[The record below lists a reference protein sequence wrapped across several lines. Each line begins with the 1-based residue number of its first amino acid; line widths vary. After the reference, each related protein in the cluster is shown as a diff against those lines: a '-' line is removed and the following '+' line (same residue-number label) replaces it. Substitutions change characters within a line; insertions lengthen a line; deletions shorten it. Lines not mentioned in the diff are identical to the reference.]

1 MSKYRACLKDMFY
14 RLYIWRVTNSS
25 MYRISYQTEGA
36 GWHLYWTKNSLLD
49 LKFVKSYVGIFFL
62 NTHNQN
68 QVWKFGKTYT
78 CNLDENSIMVN
89 LHCTLS
95 KKKINIIPFYW
106 FVSFPYVSRESTHG
120 SMNLLKSFNYILRI
134 KNVVVMYTT
143 FL

>member
-49 LKFVKSYVGIFFL
+49 LKFVKSYVGIFFKIRIIRVKCG
-62 NTHNQN
+62 NSGRHTH
-68 QVWKFGKTYT
+68 VTCMKTQLLPT
-78 CNLDENSIMVN
+78 CTVRFP
-89 LHCTLS
+89 
-95 KKKINIIPFYW
+95 KKKNIIPFYW

>member
-25 MYRISYQTEGA
+25 MYRISYKTEGA

-62 NTHNQN
+62 NTHQSSINTQN

-95 KKKINIIPFYW
+95 NKNKYYSILLICQFSLCLKRIYSW
-106 FVSFPYVSRESTHG
+106 KHES
-120 SMNLLKSFNYILRI
+120 SKEF
-134 KNVVVMYTT
+134 
-143 FL
+143 